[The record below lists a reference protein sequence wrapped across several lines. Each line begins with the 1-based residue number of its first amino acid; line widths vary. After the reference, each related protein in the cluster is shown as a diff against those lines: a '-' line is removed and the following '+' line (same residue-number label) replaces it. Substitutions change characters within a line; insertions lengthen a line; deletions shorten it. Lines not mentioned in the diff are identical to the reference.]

1 MLTVVKI
8 SLLVLLLFPC
18 VFSQLCEILPFGPEL
33 DNNITVAG
41 IDFRSLV
48 LSSKIPLGCSSG
60 TEVGRLWVSVLSVY
74 HF

>member
-8 SLLVLLLFPC
+8 SLLVLLLSPC
-18 VFSQLCEILPFGPEL
+18 VFSQLCEFLPYGRDL

-41 IDFRSLV
+41 VDFRSLV
-48 LSSKIPLGCSSG
+48 LSSKIPLGCSG
-60 TEVGRLWVSVLSVY
+60 GPEVGRLWVSVLSVY